1 MADMTALQR
10 IIGGQARAH
19 EALRKE
25 DDAYRK
31 RRSQYIDNVFLR
43 AGFDP
48 ATVPPDQVDSR
59 FQEALSVLTDP
70 SAGEKEREARKRE
83 DFIDRAAW
91 AVNRDPATIVDREA
105 FLADYLANQR
115 AEEAGKQA
123 LAEEAERQALI
134 DRAAWA
140 SGVDPATIVDK
151 EAFLADYLA
160 NQRADTAAE
169 AERSAAEA
177 ERSAL
182 KSLLSTLSNVEGEPA
197 STLRRDAVGKLTG
210 IYQDPNDRP
219 PRTPPAE
226 ALAPYINREVVEGAL
241 QSVGVPI
248 EDIRDHFSPM
258 YTDQRK
264 RARVEKL
271 LSDWYLS
278 REGVAGEDW
287 ADQNMGMTLARQII
301 NQMRPGYEPTWLS
314 EFLGAEAWRPG
325 PTQPLYN
332 PATGGPAAASSI
344 PTGVLSPYAADY
356 EASSNTGAS
365 RPGSLDFL
373 TQSKDKNVQDVS
385 TVISQSTSNP
395 GMQAVMLGI
404 AEVESS
410 MGKNLVNPSSGARGV
425 FQITPETFRRV
436 TSRRGSV
443 LAPYKDYS
451 DEEIK
456 DLLAKSQ
463 NALSVSTVAAQE
475 LFRMNRED
483 LPNPANVW
491 AAIASHHLGIKEILK
506 LYERHGLDI
515 NRDDPAKL
523 VNALKTSKKSTHQEF
538 VKWYPKVVENITS
551 YRVQLEGAR
560 Q

>member
-115 AEEAGKQA
+115 A
-123 LAEEAERQALI
+123 
-134 DRAAWA
+134 
-140 SGVDPATIVDK
+140 
-151 EAFLADYLA
+151 
-160 NQRADTAAE
+160 DT
-169 AERSAAEA
+169 AAEA

-219 PRTPPAE
+219 PRTLPAE

-241 QSVGVPI
+241 QSVGFPI
-248 EDIRDHFSPM
+248 EDIRNHFSSM
-258 YTDQRK
+258 YTDQRE

-344 PTGVLSPYAADY
+344 PTGVLSPYKADY

-365 RPGSLDFL
+365 LPGSLDFL

-456 DLLAKSQ
+456 YLLAKSQ

>member
-31 RRSQYIDNVFLR
+31 RRSQYIENVFLR

-59 FQEALSVLTDP
+59 FQEALSMLTDP
-70 SAGEKEREARKRE
+70 SAGKRQAL
-83 DFIDRAAW
+83 IDRAAL
-91 AVNRDPATIVDREA
+91 ASNIDPATIVDGEA

-115 AEEAGKQA
+115 AEEAGKPA

-134 DRAAWA
+134 DRAALA
-140 SGVDPATIVDK
+140 ANIDPATIVDG
-151 EAFLADYLA
+151 EAFLADYFA

-177 ERSAL
+177 ERLAL
-182 KSLLSTLSNVEGEPA
+182 QRLLSNLSNVEGESA

-241 QSVGVPI
+241 QSVGFPI
-248 EDIRDHFSPM
+248 EDIRNHFSSM

-264 RARVEKL
+264 RARAEQL

-301 NQMRPGYEPTWLS
+301 NQMRPGYEPTWLDEITS
-314 EFLGAEAWRPG
+314 FGSAEAWRPG

-344 PTGVLSPYAADY
+344 PARVLSPYAADY

-365 RPGSLDFL
+365 LPGSLDLL
-373 TQSKDKNVQDVS
+373 TQPKDKNVQDVS
-385 TVISQSTSNP
+385 TVISQSTSSP
-395 GMQAVMLGI
+395 GMQAVMLGL

-451 DEEIK
+451 DEDIK
-456 DLLAKSQ
+456 DLLVKGPLAPV
-463 NALSVSTVAAQE
+463 VSTVAAQE
-475 LFRMNRED
+475 LFRMNREA

-491 AAIASHHLGIKEILK
+491 AAIASHHLGIKEILR
-506 LYERHGLDI
+506 LYELHGLDI

-523 VNALKTSKKSTHQEF
+523 VNALRTSKKSTHQEF

-551 YRVQLEGAR
+551 YRAQLEGAR